1 MRDAD
6 SRHPPRLVDR
16 FSHLGTATHSRRSLS
31 EMMKKEID
39 PRADKHYS
47 DAPADVE
54 EALRSARKI
63 EDELPLP
70 EHLVKKKQSITIRL
84 DSDVVEWCK
93 QQGGKYQS
101 LINEV
106 LRRYKE
112 HFQGRN
118 AG

>member
-1 MRDAD
+1 MAND
-6 SRHPPRLVDR
+6 
-16 FSHLGTATHSRRSLS
+16 
-31 EMMKKEID
+31 ID
-39 PRADKHYS
+39 PRRDEYYS

-63 EDELPLP
+63 EDELPPP
-70 EHLVKKKQSITIRL
+70 ERLVKGKKSITIRL
-84 DSDVVEWCK
+84 DSDVVEWFK
-93 QQGGKYQS
+93 QQGGQYQS

-112 HFQGRN
+112 HFQGRK